1 MSIAITGAAGQLGRL
16 VIDDLLS
23 AGIPGTDLI
32 AIVRDPDKA
41 SALTD
46 AGVQVRV
53 ADYNDRGSV
62 QAALADVDKMLM
74 ISSPQIG
81 SRVPQHRNIIDAA
94 TTAGVSYVAYTSV
107 LHADISH
114 IGLAAEHYATENA
127 IASSGL
133 DFTFLRNGWYWENFT
148 ANVRG
153 IGLVPTLQTGILLGA
168 GGDGRLAGAARA
180 DYAQAAATVL
190 MTPRHIG
197 KFYELGGER
206 LSYAELAAVVS
217 ETTGTPVVYKNLTE
231 EQYTSALVNAG
242 LTDAAAK
249 TLASYDAGIARGELD
264 TQTGDLQTLIGRPL
278 TSVAEIIR
286 KAAERVL
293 TAR

>member
-62 QAALADVDKMLM
+62 QTALADVDKMLM
-74 ISSPQIG
+74 ISSPPIG

-180 DYAQAAATVL
+180 DFAQAAATVP
-190 MTPRHIG
+190 MTPGHIG

-217 ETTGTPVVYKNLTE
+217 QTTGTPVQWFTRILPRNNTH
-231 EQYTSALVNAG
+231 QPSS
-242 LTDAAAK
+242 
-249 TLASYDAGIARGELD
+249 TLASPMRRRRRLPPT
-264 TQTGDLQTLIGRPL
+264 TQASRAVSL
-278 TSVAEIIR
+278 TPKPATFKPSSADP
-286 KAAERVL
+286 
-293 TAR
+293 

>member
-74 ISSPQIG
+74 ISSPPIG
-81 SRVPQHRNIIDAA
+81 SRVFQHRNIIDAA

-153 IGLVPTLQTGILLGA
+153 IGLVPTLQTGTLLGA

-190 MTPRHIG
+190 MTPGHIG

>member
-190 MTPRHIG
+190 MTPGHIG

-217 ETTGTPVVYKNLTE
+217 ETTGTPVVYKNLTA

>member
-1 MSIAITGAAGQLGRL
+1 MPIAITGATGHLGRL

-23 AGIPGTDLI
+23 AGVPGTDLI
-32 AIVRDPDKA
+32 AIARDPDKA
-41 SALTD
+41 LALTN

-53 ADYNDRGSV
+53 ADYNDRDSM
-62 QAALADVDKMLM
+62 QAALVGVDKMLL

-94 TTAGVSYVAYTSV
+94 TTAGVSHVAYTSV

-114 IGLAAEHYATENA
+114 IGLAAEHYVTENA

-148 ANVRG
+148 TNVRG
-153 IGLVPTLQTGILLGA
+153 IGLASALQTGTLLGA

-190 MTPRHIG
+190 VTPGHIG
-197 KFYELGGER
+197 RFYELGGER
-206 LSYAELAAVVS
+206 LTYAELAAIVS
-217 ETTGTPVVYKNLTE
+217 ETTGTTVVYKNLTE
-231 EQYTSALVNAG
+231 DQYRSALVKAG
-242 LTDAAAK
+242 LTDTAAK
-249 TLASYDAGIARGELD
+249 TVASYDSGIARGELD

-278 TSVAEIIR
+278 TPITEIIKEAHQR
-286 KAAERVL
+286 AL

>member
-1 MSIAITGAAGQLGRL
+1 MSIAITGAAGHLGRL
-16 VIDDLLS
+16 VIDDPLS

-46 AGVQVRV
+46 AGVQVQV

-133 DFTFLRNGWYWENFT
+133 DFTFLRNG
-148 ANVRG
+148 
-153 IGLVPTLQTGILLGA
+153 
-168 GGDGRLAGAARA
+168 
-180 DYAQAAATVL
+180 
-190 MTPRHIG
+190 
-197 KFYELGGER
+197 
-206 LSYAELAAVVS
+206 
-217 ETTGTPVVYKNLTE
+217 
-231 EQYTSALVNAG
+231 
-242 LTDAAAK
+242 
-249 TLASYDAGIARGELD
+249 
-264 TQTGDLQTLIGRPL
+264 
-278 TSVAEIIR
+278 
-286 KAAERVL
+286 
-293 TAR
+293 

>member
-153 IGLVPTLQTGILLGA
+153 IGLIPTLQTGILLGA

-190 MTPRHIG
+190 MTPGHIE
-197 KFYELGGER
+197 KFYELRGER

-217 ETTGTPVVYKNLTE
+217 ETAGTAVVYKNLTE

-264 TQTGDLQTLIGRPL
+264 TQNGDLQTLIGRPL

-286 KAAERVL
+286 KAA
-293 TAR
+293 

>member
-190 MTPRHIG
+190 MTPGHIG

>member
-32 AIVRDPDKA
+32 AIVRDP
-41 SALTD
+41 ALTG

-94 TTAGVSYVAYTSV
+94 TTAGVGYVAYTSV

-190 MTPRHIG
+190 MTPGHIG

>member
-23 AGIPGTDLI
+23 EGIPGTDLI
-32 AIVRDPDKA
+32 VIVRDPDKA

-62 QAALADVDKMLM
+62 QAALADVDTMLM
-74 ISSPQIG
+74 ISSPPIG
-81 SRVPQHRNIIDAA
+81 SRVFQHRNIIDAA

-133 DFTFLRNGWYWENFT
+133 DFTFLRNGSYWENFT

-168 GGDGRLAGAARA
+168 GGDGRLSGAARA
-180 DYAQAAATVL
+180 DNAQAAATVL
-190 MTPRHIG
+190 MTPGHIG

-206 LSYAELAAVVS
+206 LSYAKLAAVVS
-217 ETTGTPVVYKNLTE
+217 ETTGTPVVYKNLTA

-264 TQTGDLQTLIGRPL
+264 TQTGDLQTLIGRTL

>member
-1 MSIAITGAAGQLGRL
+1 MSIAITGAAGHLGRL

-62 QAALADVDKMLM
+62 EAALADVDKMLM
-74 ISSPQIG
+74 ISSPPIG

-180 DYAQAAATVL
+180 AYDEAAANVL
-190 MTPRHIG
+190 VKRGKIG
-197 KFYELGGER
+197 KVYELGGER
-206 LSYAELAAVVS
+206 LSYAELAAVFS

-249 TLASYDAGIARGELD
+249 TLASHDAGIARGELD

>member
-62 QAALADVDKMLM
+62 EAALADVDKMLM
-74 ISSPQIG
+74 ISSPPIG
-81 SRVPQHRNIIDAA
+81 SRVFQHRNIIDAA

-153 IGLVPTLQTGILLGA
+153 IGLVPTLQTGTLLGA

-190 MTPRHIG
+190 MTPGHVG

-206 LSYAELAAVVS
+206 LSYGRISRSLQRNHGNTSGLQES
-217 ETTGTPVVYKNLTE
+217 YRGTIHISPRQRWPHRCGGE
-231 EQYTSALVNAG
+231 
-242 LTDAAAK
+242 DAC
-249 TLASYDAGIARGELD
+249 LLRRRHRAR
-264 TQTGDLQTLIGRPL
+264 
-278 TSVAEIIR
+278 
-286 KAAERVL
+286 
-293 TAR
+293 